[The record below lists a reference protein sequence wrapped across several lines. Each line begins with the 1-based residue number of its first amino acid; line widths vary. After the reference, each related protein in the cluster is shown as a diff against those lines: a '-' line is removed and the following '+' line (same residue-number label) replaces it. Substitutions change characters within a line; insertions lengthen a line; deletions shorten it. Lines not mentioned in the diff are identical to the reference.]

1 MEILRTDTFQTAID
15 KDAFQTA
22 RMNRLVCTIVFRM
35 QTSCKLGSSTTM
47 PFIESWTQDNKVE
60 AVQCM
65 KLFFT
70 AKLVSVFLEQDYV
83 YF

>member
-22 RMNRLVCTIVFRM
+22 RMNICTIVFRM

-47 PFIESWTQDNKVE
+47 PFIESGTQDNKVE